1 MPTHPVLISS
11 DQIQKRIRQLSREIR
26 SHYKN
31 KDLVILGLLN
41 GSLFFL
47 VDLLRHL
54 PDRLEIEC
62 WRLRSY
68 PAGHR
73 QSSGKVEGLKEG
85 HGNFKNKHVL
95 IVDDILDTGLTLSSV
110 KQRLTELGACDV
122 KICVLLKKKKKR
134 QRPITAKWSC
144 FEIGDEFVFGYGLD
158 YDGYYR
164 QVPEIRTLKV

>member
-1 MPTHPVLISS
+1 MATHPILIP
-11 DQIQKRIRQLSREIR
+11 QNRIQKRIKQLAREIR
-26 SHYKN
+26 NYYHN

-73 QSSGKVEGLKEG
+73 QSTGKIEGLKEG
-85 HGNFKNKHVL
+85 FGNFKGKHVL

-110 KQRLTELGACDV
+110 KKRLLELGAREV

-134 QRPITAKWSC
+134 QRPITAKWAG
-144 FEIGDEFVFGYGLD
+144 FDIGDEFVFGYGLD

-164 QVPEIRTLKV
+164 QLPDIRILN

>member
-1 MPTHPVLISS
+1 MATHPILISS
-11 DQIQKRIRQLSREIR
+11 DQIQKRIRKLAGEIR
-26 SHYKN
+26 RYYKN

-68 PAGHR
+68 PSGHR
-73 QSSGKVEGLKEG
+73 KSTGKIEGLKEG
-85 HGNFKNKHVL
+85 FGNFKDKHVL

-110 KQRLTELGACDV
+110 KKRLIELGACDV

-134 QRPITAKWSC
+134 KCLIIAKWSG
-144 FEIGDEFVFGYGLD
+144 FKIGDEFVFGYGLD

-164 QVPEIRTLKV
+164 QIPEIRMLVS